1 VNQVSKTTVLPRN
14 TAPADGGAGA
24 GALPVSQALL
34 ARMALQHE
42 IEQYYYTEAALLDDR
57 QYEEWLGLFAEDAHY
72 WMPIRRTVTSNELDK
87 EFSAP
92 GGMAFFDDDRMML
105 GARVKKLATGYS
117 WSEDPPS
124 RTRHLVT
131 NIRIVR
137 DDAGELGV
145 DTNFHLYRTRLNSEE
160 DHWIGSRKDVLRRT
174 PDGLKIVTR
183 HIFLEQTVLLSRNL
197 SSFF

>member
-1 VNQVSKTTVLPRN
+1 MVSTGVSTELAYRVEGD
-14 TAPADGGAGA
+14 ASPAAA
-24 GALPVSQALL
+24 AATMMSRMLL
-34 ARMALQHE
+34 QYE
-42 IEQYYYTEAALLDDR
+42 IEQFYYTEAALLDDR
-57 QYEEWLGLFAEDAHY
+57 RFGEWLALFAEDAHY
-72 WMPIRRTVTSNELDK
+72 WMPIRRTVTSNELDR
-87 EFSAP
+87 EFTAP
-92 GGMAFFDDDRMML
+92 GAMAFFDDDRMML
-105 GARVKKLATGYS
+105 AARVKKLASGYS

-131 NIRIVR
+131 NLRIVR
-137 DDAGELGV
+137 EEAGEFGV

-174 PDGLKIVTR
+174 PEGLKIVTR

>member
-1 VNQVSKTTVLPRN
+1 
-14 TAPADGGAGA
+14 
-24 GALPVSQALL
+24 
-34 ARMALQHE
+34 MALKSISAELERRVEADASPAPGAATMMSRMLLQYE
-42 IEQYYYTEAALLDDR
+42 IEQFYYAEAALLDDR
-57 QYEEWLGLFAEDAHY
+57 RFGDWLALFAEDAHY
-72 WMPIRRTVTSNELDK
+72 WMPIRRTVTSNELER
-87 EFSAP
+87 EFTAP
-92 GGMAFFDDDRMML
+92 GAMAFFDDDRMML
-105 GARVKKLATGYS
+105 AARVKKLASGYS

-131 NIRIVR
+131 NLRIVR
-137 DDAGELGV
+137 EEGGELGV

-174 PDGLKIVTR
+174 PGGLKIVTR

>member
-1 VNQVSKTTVLPRN
+1 MGSSSISTELAHRVEADASA
-14 TAPADGGAGA
+14 APAAA
-24 GALPVSQALL
+24 TMMSRMLL
-34 ARMALQHE
+34 HFE
-42 IEQYYYTEAALLDDR
+42 IEQFYYAEAALLDDR
-57 QYEEWLGLFAEDAHY
+57 RFDDWLALFAEDAHY
-72 WMPIRRTVTSNELDK
+72 WMPIRRTVTSNELHR
-87 EFSAP
+87 EFTAP
-92 GGMAFFDDDRMML
+92 GAMAFFDDDRMML
-105 GARVKKLATGYS
+105 AARVKKLASGYS

-131 NIRIVR
+131 NLRIVR
-137 DDAGELGV
+137 EEAGELGV

-174 PDGLKIVTR
+174 PEGLRIVTR

>member
-1 VNQVSKTTVLPRN
+1 MVSTGVSTELAHRVEGD
-14 TAPADGGAGA
+14 ASPAAA
-24 GALPVSQALL
+24 AATMMSRMLL
-34 ARMALQHE
+34 QYE
-42 IEQYYYTEAALLDDR
+42 IEQFYYTEAALLDDR
-57 QYEEWLGLFAEDAHY
+57 RFGEWLALFAEDAHY
-72 WMPIRRTVTSNELDK
+72 WMPIRRTVTSNELDR
-87 EFSAP
+87 EFTAP
-92 GGMAFFDDDRMML
+92 GAMAFFDDDRMML
-105 GARVKKLATGYS
+105 AARVKKLASGYS

-131 NIRIVR
+131 NLRIVR
-137 DDAGELGV
+137 EEAGEFGV

-174 PDGLKIVTR
+174 PEGLKIVTR

>member
-1 VNQVSKTTVLPRN
+1 MRVPELAGHFEAGAVQAPGPSA
-14 TAPADGGAGA
+14 APAT
-24 GALPVSQALL
+24 VMS
-34 ARMALQHE
+34 RIMLQFE
-42 IEQYYYTEAALLDDR
+42 IEQFYYAEAALLDDR
-57 QYEEWLGLFAEDAHY
+57 RFDEWLALVADEAHY
-72 WMPIRRTVTSNELDK
+72 WMPIRRTMTSNELDR
-87 EFSAP
+87 EFTAP
-92 GGMAFFDDDRMML
+92 GAMAFFDDDRMML
-105 GARVKKLATGYS
+105 AARVKKLATGYS

-131 NIRIVR
+131 NVRIVR
-137 DDAGELGV
+137 DEAGELAV

-160 DHWIGSRKDVLRRT
+160 DNWIGSRKDVLRRT